1 MSSDESILTHPL
13 SRLIYYLLLST
24 IPFYYWRQ
32 AFPVVPFD
40 WFLAFILMIII
51 LIHLVITKRLPEAFF
66 NNLNI
71 WFILFF
77 LINLI
82 SSLFSEYRD
91 FALSELFVLFQ
102 GYVFIIINLFFLDRK
117 SLAGGLP
124 MALGLSIGLNS
135 LIASLGYFF
144 GMTYMNTWEGHF
156 RTLGVTL
163 GSNTLSLMCVFII
176 PILVY
181 AMINAKSAGSFFSY
195 MFLVF
200 INVCGLVSSESR
212 GGFLHLL
219 IISMMMV
226 FFNRQR
232 FQPRF
237 FGIAIS
243 FLAFAVLV
251 VGVAIPDS
259 YFERQKTLLSEEQD
273 TSFRRRAAYIKVGLD
288 SFMENPIFGKGTGT
302 FPKIWVKSKEVL
314 YFKITERP
322 THNTYLDVLVS
333 TGIIGL
339 LIFLGLMFQ
348 VFKDISRSI
357 QLFDI
362 MGDDEYK
369 TISISYM
376 LAFLIT
382 CSYGLIK
389 NLLDFKLFILVISL
403 SQVIYLLSM
412 REKGKSYELD

>member
-1 MSSDESILTHPL
+1 MSSDDSILTHPL
-13 SRLIYYLLLST
+13 SQAIYYLLLST

-40 WFLAFILMIII
+40 WVLAFILMIII

-66 NNLNI
+66 NHLNI
-71 WFILFF
+71 WFVLFF
-77 LINLI
+77 LINLL
-82 SSLFSEYRD
+82 SSLFSEYRN

-102 GYVFIIINLFFLDRK
+102 GYVFIVINLFFLDGK
-117 SLAGGLP
+117 GLAGRLP

-135 LIASLGYFF
+135 LIAGLGYFF
-144 GMTYMNTWEGHF
+144 GVTYMNTWEGQF

-163 GSNTLSLMCVFII
+163 GSNTLSLMCVFVI

-181 AMINAKSAGSFFSY
+181 SMINAKSAGSFFTY

-200 INVCGLVSSESR
+200 INICGLVSSESR
-212 GGFLHLL
+212 GGFLHLI
-219 IISMMMV
+219 IISMMMI

-259 YFERQKTLLSEEQD
+259 YFERQKTLLADEQD
-273 TSFRRRAAYIKVGLD
+273 VSLRRRTAYIKVGLD
-288 SFMENPIFGKGTGT
+288 SFMENPIFGTGTGT

-339 LIFLGLMFQ
+339 LIFIGLLFQ

-357 QLFDI
+357 RIFDI
-362 MGDDEYK
+362 IGDNEFK
-369 TISISYM
+369 TIGISYM
-376 LAFLIT
+376 LAFLVT

-389 NLLDFKLFILVISL
+389 NLLDFKLFILIISL
-403 SQVIYLLSM
+403 SQVIYLISV
-412 REKGKSYELD
+412 REKGKPYELD